1 MPELL
6 STTVTRPTAD
16 AGSSAALRS
25 HDQAGLRDWE
35 LAEVRRSAAEA
46 QQADRTSLRATEDN
60 LAKYVNPPPDT
71 LFHLE
76 YAFHLL
82 GNVAGHEVLEYGSG
96 WGENTILLAH
106 RGAHVHAIDISPEL
120 IAINQQ
126 RMDVNGVT
134 SGVRLSVAS
143 AYEVPCPDESVDV
156 VFGMMILHHLDLAQA
171 AREVYRVLR
180 PGGRGIFA
188 EPVRSS
194 PTLRALRKLIPY
206 RLPPHVSPYER
217 PLTLAEIATFSKEF
231 RPGRSRSFELPF
243 LRAAGHMPFLRNRLM
258 PIRRWD
264 RALLSRF
271 PWLEYY
277 AAIRVFEIQKS

>member
-1 MPELL
+1 MQDL
-6 STTVTRPTAD
+6 STTASQSTAD
-16 AGSSAALRS
+16 DGRS
-25 HDQAGLRDWE
+25 MTSQPYDQAGLADWE

-46 QQADRTSLRATEDN
+46 QQADPTSLRATEDN
-60 LAKYVNPPPDT
+60 LARYVNPPPDT

-82 GNVAGHEVLEYGSG
+82 GNVGGHEVLEYGSG

-106 RGAHVHAIDISPEL
+106 RRAHVHAIDISPEL
-120 IAINQQ
+120 IAINRQ
-126 RMDVNGVT
+126 RMEVNGVT

-156 VFGMMILHHLDLAQA
+156 VFGMMILHHLDLAEA

-180 PGGRGIFA
+180 TGGRGIFA

-194 PTLRALRKLIPY
+194 PTLRVLRKLVPC

-217 PLTLAEIATFSKEF
+217 PLTLTELDMFSKEF

-243 LRAAGHMPFLRNRLM
+243 VRAAGHMPVLQNRLM
-258 PIRRWD
+258 LPIRRWD
-264 RALLSRF
+264 QTLLSRF

-277 AAIRVFEIQKS
+277 AAIRVFEIQKP

>member
-1 MPELL
+1 MQELL
-6 STTVTRPTAD
+6 SSTVTRDTSD
-16 AGSSAALRS
+16 AGSPLASRS

-46 QQADRTSLRATEDN
+46 QQADRTSLCATEDN

-82 GNVAGHEVLEYGSG
+82 GNAARQEVLEYGCG
-96 WGENTILLAH
+96 WGENTILLTH

-143 AYEVPCPDESVDV
+143 AYEVPCPDESVDI

-180 PGGRGIFA
+180 VGGRGIFA

-217 PLTLAEIATFSKEF
+217 PLTLTEIDTFCKEF
-231 RPGRSRSFELPF
+231 RLGRSRSFELPF
-243 LRAAGHMPFLRNRLM
+243 LRATGHLPFLQSRLM
-258 PIRRWD
+258 PLRRWD
-264 RALLSRF
+264 RALLARF

>member
-1 MPELL
+1 MQELL
-6 STTVTRPTAD
+6 SSTATRDTAG
-16 AGSSAALRS
+16 AEHLTRS
-25 HDQAGLRDWE
+25 EDQVGLRDWE
-35 LAEVRRSAAEA
+35 LAEIRRSAAEA
-46 QQADRTSLRATEDN
+46 QQADRASLRASEDN
-60 LAKYVNPPPDT
+60 VKKYVNPPLDT

-82 GNVAGHEVLEYGSG
+82 GNVRNQEVLEYGCG
-96 WGENTILLAH
+96 WGENTILLSK
-106 RGAHVHAIDISPEL
+106 RGAHVHALDISPEL

-126 RMDVNGVT
+126 RMDINGVT
-134 SGVRLSVAS
+134 NGVRLSVAS

-180 PGGRGIFA
+180 VGGRAIFS

-194 PTLRALRKLIPY
+194 PTLRALRKLLPF
-206 RLPPHVSPYER
+206 RLPPNVSPYER
-217 PLTLAEIATFSKEF
+217 PLTLTEIGMFCKGFTL
-231 RPGRSRSFELPF
+231 GRSRSFELPF
-243 LRAAGHMPFLRNRLM
+243 LRAAGHVPFLRNRLL

-264 RALLSRF
+264 RAMLARF
-271 PWLEYY
+271 PMLEYY

>member
-1 MPELL
+1 MQDLL
-6 STTVTRPTAD
+6 SSTVTRNTAD
-16 AGSSAALRS
+16 VGSSVTSRS
-25 HDQAGLRDWE
+25 HYQGDLRDWE

-46 QQADRTSLRATEDN
+46 EQADRTSLLATEDN
-60 LAKYVNPPPDT
+60 LEKYVSPPPDT

-82 GNVAGHEVLEYGSG
+82 GNVAGQEVLEYGSG

-106 RGAHVHAIDISPEL
+106 RQAHVHAIDISPEL

-126 RMDVNGVT
+126 RMEVNGVT

-143 AYEVPCPDESVDV
+143 AYDLPCPDESVDV

-171 AREVYRVLR
+171 AREVHRVLR
-180 PGGRGIFA
+180 TGGRGIFA

-217 PLTLAEIATFSKEF
+217 PLTLAEIDTFCKEF

-243 LRAAGHMPFLRNRLM
+243 LRATGHMPFLQSRLM

-277 AAIRVFEIQKS
+277 AAIRVFEILKS

>member
-1 MPELL
+1 MRELL
-6 STTVTRPTAD
+6 SSTITRDTLD
-16 AGSSAALRS
+16 AGSPVASRS
-25 HDQAGLRDWE
+25 HDQTGLRDWE
-35 LAEVRRSAAEA
+35 SAEVRRSAAEA
-46 QQADRTSLRATEDN
+46 QQADRTTLRATEDN
-60 LAKYVNPPPDT
+60 LEKYVNPLPDT
-71 LFHLE
+71 LFYLE

-82 GNVAGHEVLEYGSG
+82 GDVAGQEVLEYGSG

-106 RGAHVHAIDISPEL
+106 RGAHVHGIDISPEL

-143 AYEVPCPDESVDV
+143 AYEVPCPDASVDV
-156 VFGMMILHHLDLAQA
+156 LFGMMILHHLDLGQA

-180 PGGRGIFA
+180 AGGRGIFA
-188 EPVRSS
+188 EPMRSS

-206 RLPPHVSPYER
+206 CPHPDVSPYER
-217 PLTLAEIATFSKEF
+217 PLTLAEIDTFCKEF
-231 RPGRSRSFELPF
+231 RLGRSRSFELPF
-243 LRAAGHMPFLRNRLM
+243 LRATEHVPFLQSRLT
-258 PIRRWD
+258 PLRRWD
-264 RALLSRF
+264 RALLARF

>member
-1 MPELL
+1 MRELL
-6 STTVTRPTAD
+6 SSTVTRDTSD
-16 AGSSAALRS
+16 AGSPVASRS
-25 HDQAGLRDWE
+25 HDQTSLRDWE
-35 LAEVRRSAAEA
+35 SAEVRRSAAEA
-46 QQADRTSLRATEDN
+46 QQVDRTALRATEDN
-60 LAKYVNPPPDT
+60 LEKYVNPLQDT
-71 LFHLE
+71 LFFLE

-82 GNVAGHEVLEYGSG
+82 GDVAGQEVLEYGSG

-106 RGAHVHAIDISPEL
+106 RGAHVHGIDISPEL

-143 AYEVPCPDESVDV
+143 AYEVPCPDASVDV
-156 VFGMMILHHLDLAQA
+156 LFGMMILHHLDLGQA

-180 PGGRGIFA
+180 AGGRGIFA
-188 EPVRSS
+188 EPVRNS

-206 RLPPHVSPYER
+206 CPHPDVSPYER
-217 PLTLAEIATFSKEF
+217 PLTLAEIDTFCKEF
-231 RPGRSRSFELPF
+231 RLGRSRSFELPF
-243 LRAAGHMPFLRNRLM
+243 LRATEHVPFLQSRLT
-258 PIRRWD
+258 PLRRWD
-264 RALLSRF
+264 RALLARF